1 MKRANYRRS
10 ERGQVTVLG
19 LLFLLNFV
27 LLAAALVDIYTLFE
41 ARDWGYQVAQQAS
54 LAGVSIGRDWST
66 VTVPGGSCVGPGPVT
81 LKIATAQNTAVDYV
95 NREMALRGLSTYTYD
110 VRVLPNYDGGSIS
123 GYPPRPVRLGSGL
136 GNWSTDEPAVAVY
149 LSFPVSTFLL
159 SLVGRPTVQLHTF
172 ASAAVGQP
180 ANVCPP

>member
-1 MKRANYRRS
+1 MKRFNLRNS
-10 ERGQVTVLG
+10 ERGQVTILS
-19 LLFLLNFV
+19 LLFLLTFV
-27 LLAAALVDIYTLFE
+27 LLAAALVDIYTIFE

-54 LAGVSIGRDWST
+54 LAGVSVGRDWSS
-66 VTVPGGSCVGPGPVT
+66 VTIPGGSCVGPGPVT
-81 LKIATAQNTAVDYV
+81 LKTTTAQNTAVDYL

-110 VRVLPNYDGGSIS
+110 VRVLPDYEGGSMS
-123 GYPPRPVRLGSGL
+123 GYPPASVRLGRGL

-180 ANVCPP
+180 ASVCPP